1 MVISTAKPAPTGDF
15 LICGKLIRS
24 IIFWSKL
31 DLLQKYSF
39 FLFFLFKRDFFL
51 LARKGRTRDFIL
63 TRNLKYLNTAGQWP
77 VRITMGCTAAGL
89 TRCRLRTSC
98 YDKLYFLYRIRFLN
112 FFPLRRLCIIF

>member
-77 VRITMGCTAAGL
+77 VRITYNMVSLAMLKTAD
-89 TRCRLRTSC
+89 LRQT
-98 YDKLYFLYRIRFLN
+98 
-112 FFPLRRLCIIF
+112 